1 VFSSLSGLSNLSAEL
16 ELVVVT
22 ERLGRLVLGV
32 IAQLLVV
39 VGHFVEDLQ
48 VPGDH
53 LLKVLE
59 LDAQVL
65 QRGVDTIG

>member
-1 VFSSLSGLSNLSAEL
+1 MFSSLSGLSDLSAQL

-22 ERLGRLVLGV
+22 ERLGHLVLGV

-39 VGHFVEDLQ
+39 VGQFVEDLQ

-53 LLKVLE
+53 LLKVFE